1 MVKSRVKK
9 TLARIE
15 NGLCSRLDEAP
26 RSVSSACSCQTR
38 PRMPAR
44 NFSLLSPAFRGHH
57 RVHGMCSEFEDK
69 GLGLSTRFFC
79 FRLFSLAKNLR
90 DDSRRGSDSGAG
102 EPTHLRR
109 GGRSSQQEC
118 PRQERPSIFF
128 VLTSLSLFFV
138 ASSSLLCLFFVCAS
152 PSTSRRR
159 FRRQLLRLH
168 LRFRRSVLG
177 RGGRKRTAGEE
188 AVRGFF
194 SCGETVTLRF
204 LSCMRRSFHPFP
216 AS

>member
-26 RSVSSACSCQTR
+26 RSLSSACSCQTR

-109 GGRSSQQEC
+109 GGRSSQQVC

-128 VLTSLSLFFV
+128 VLTSLSLFFI
-138 ASSSLLCLFFVCAS
+138 ASSSLLRLFFVS
-152 PSTSRRR
+152 S
-159 FRRQLLRLH
+159 L
-168 LRFRRSVLG
+168 SVLHPPL
-177 RGGRKRTAGEE
+177 RGGVSGDSFFVCTSVFVEASWGVVDEE
-188 AVRGFF
+188 GPQEKKLPAA
-194 SCGETVTLRF
+194 S
-204 LSCMRRSFHPFP
+204 FP
-216 AS
+216 AAKQ